1 MGHMA
6 LRRSPG
12 FWTFALGITGG
23 AAGFFGPMFLN
34 PDAGQAPLL
43 GLVVTGP
50 GGALAGTLLG
60 HVFRVLPFGDSVR
73 GQALLL
79 SCTLLGLGTLWFA
92 LPEAKRHELR
102 ERPGMVMGLVE
113 YQR

>member
-1 MGHMA
+1 MRRME

-12 FWTFALGITGG
+12 FWTFALGVTGG

-34 PDAGQAPLL
+34 PAASQAPLL
-43 GLVVTGP
+43 GLVITGP

-60 HVFRVLPFGDSVR
+60 HVFRFLPFSDSVR

-79 SCTLLGLGTLWFA
+79 ACTLLGLATLWFA
-92 LPEAKRHELR
+92 LPEATRHVFLDVAQNR
-102 ERPGMVMGLVE
+102 
-113 YQR
+113 

>member
-1 MGHMA
+1 ME

-23 AAGFFGPMFLN
+23 AAGFFGPLHLN
-34 PDAGQAPLL
+34 PDASQAPLL
-43 GLVVTGP
+43 GLAITGP

-60 HVFRVLPFGDSVR
+60 HLFRFLPFSDSVR
-73 GQALLL
+73 GQALML

-92 LPEAKRHELR
+92 LPEATRHVFLDVAQNR
-102 ERPGMVMGLVE
+102 
-113 YQR
+113 